1 MFDQSQLFKS
11 LPVCPSGA
19 KLQREVFMKKAY
31 GIVARES
38 IQDAVR
44 IQAYVELAPKDV
56 HKYGAKF

>member
-38 IQDAVR
+38 I
-44 IQAYVELAPKDV
+44 
-56 HKYGAKF
+56 